1 MLNEEIRALETE
13 QGDLKA
19 LVDRAMRDKRAVE
32 VSYTIFY
39 RFMHRITCLLL
50 IKSVYST
57 S

>member
-32 VSYTIFY
+32 VSYAIFY